1 MLREV
6 AGEVDYMK
14 SKVDIHD
21 YSLLGA
27 QSLKTL
33 SGEMNKYICIYICVC
48 VCVYIYIYIYIYFK
62 YRNIQQRLI
71 NLNIH
76 LHADRFS
83 NHAFSFFWKF
93 EADHH
98 FLENE
103 GT

>member
-1 MLREV
+1 MLKEV

-14 SKVDIHD
+14 SKVGIHD

-33 SGEMNKYICIYICVC
+33 SGEMNKYICICVC
-48 VCVYIYIYIYIYFK
+48 VCVCVYIYFK

-83 NHAFSFFWKF
+83 NHEFSF
-93 EADHH
+93 
-98 FLENE
+98 LEV
-103 GT
+103 

>member
-6 AGEVDYMK
+6 AGEVDYVK

-21 YSLLGA
+21 YSLPGT

-33 SGEMNKYICIYICVC
+33 SGEMNKYICIYICMC
-48 VCVYIYIYIYIYFK
+48 VCVYVYIYFK

-83 NHAFSFFWKF
+83 NHEFSFFGSLK
-93 EADHH
+93 EINPGIS
-98 FLENE
+98 L
-103 GT
+103 